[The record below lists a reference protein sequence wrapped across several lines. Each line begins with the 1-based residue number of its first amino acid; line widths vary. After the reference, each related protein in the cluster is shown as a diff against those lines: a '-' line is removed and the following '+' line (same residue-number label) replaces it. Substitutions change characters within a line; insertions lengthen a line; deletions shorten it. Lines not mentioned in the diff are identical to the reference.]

1 MLYYKYFIIFLCSL
15 LRKDHIWLAEDFD
28 VLVIVVA
35 VVVFIAVFIVCKLL
49 CCLLLEDF
57 DLFKGT
63 IYTYKTCLNSVKCS
77 V

>member
-35 VVVFIAVFIVCKLL
+35 VVVFIVFIVRKLL